1 MRHCDFQLLVKKEKK
16 KSNFEIE
23 LERIF
28 GATGI
33 NNLGE
38 KLIQNKIGIHG
49 ISIVVRSKS

>member
-1 MRHCDFQLLVKKEKK
+1 MRHCDFQLFVKKEKK